1 MFTATRLS
9 EASSIVTL
17 RVYKEEPAVHSKE
30 SNGFHLV
37 LLIDTSLSMEGE
49 RIHTVQRTIHAL
61 IDLMTLNDRL
71 SIIEWSNTANI
82 LCKQNSNKEELKRA
96 VNSIKVRGGTCMEAG
111 ISALGSFTTEERS
124 SIDGVFLL
132 TDGEI
137 NQGLQTSTGLRFL
150 FRLLLPASVPIFTV
164 GYGADHN
171 AKLLQ
176 SLAIHSHG
184 SYTFASAA
192 EVIPAAVGDIVGGF
206 RSEFARE
213 GVLQLPDGGSCL
225 ELGSEEDGASVAL
238 GSWMY
243 GKSHWYVFD
252 LPTSTDSIYVKWKQ
266 QGDPHDVIVHIAS
279 ATSESEPDVY
289 AQWFRVR
296 FVKLIQS
303 LDMYGRGRE
312 ESIQRLQELDKEI
325 SQSPAASL
333 PLVVALRAQINDQ
346 IQKQTTST
354 YTHEDEFRNVSDI
367 TVLATQ
373 RGILLQGDTDMFAS
387 PVQRMISG
395 DMVSTY
401 TTRGSDPC

>member
-17 RVYKEEPAVHSKE
+17 RVFKEEPAVHSKE

-49 RIHTVQRTIHAL
+49 RINTVQRTIHAL

-82 LCKQNSNKEELKRA
+82 LCKLNSNKEELRRA

-111 ISALGSFTTEERS
+111 ISALGSFTAEERS

-137 NQGLQTSTGLRFL
+137 NQGLQTPTGLRFL

-192 EVIPAAVGDIVGGF
+192 EVIPAAIGDIVGGF

-296 FVKLIQS
+296 FIKLIQS
-303 LDMYGRGRE
+303 LDSLGRE
-312 ESIQRLQELDKEI
+312 ESVQRLQELDKEI
-325 SQSPAASL
+325 LQSIAASL
-333 PLVVALRAQINDQ
+333 PLVVSLRAQINDH

-354 YTHEDEFRNVSDI
+354 YTHEDEYHNVSDI
-367 TVLATQ
+367 TVFATQ
-373 RGILLQGDTDMFAS
+373 RGILSQGDADMFAS
-387 PVQRMISG
+387 PVQRMIS
-395 DMVSTY
+395 DNMVSAF